1 MTRRAANNKELEA
14 YLEKTAKEGTTRELN
29 GNIVITQGEMLE
41 EVFLPLRA
49 QLPAT
54 SYQLMLV
61 QYLQSLLHAQIPAQP
76 QL

>member
-1 MTRRAANNKELEA
+1 MTRRAASNKELEA

-29 GNIVITQGEMLE
+29 GNIVLTQGEMRE
-41 EVFLPLRA
+41 TPFQPLRA

>member
-1 MTRRAANNKELEA
+1 M
-14 YLEKTAKEGTTRELN
+14 
-29 GNIVITQGEMLE
+29 ITQGEMLE
-41 EVFLPLRA
+41 KVFLPLRA